1 VTRPPLLGA
10 ILAQMVTILTHRPV
24 QRRDMSDVLK
34 PGDRV
39 RVKAGVQIPHYPAGE
54 KGTVARGPQT
64 SADGTTYYL
73 LVMDKDAAAK
83 TVLFKTDEIE
93 PDV

>member
-1 VTRPPLLGA
+1 
-10 ILAQMVTILTHRPV
+10 
-24 QRRDMSDVLK
+24 MSNALK

-54 KGTVARGPQT
+54 KGTVVRGPQT

-73 LVMDKDAAAK
+73 LTMDRDTPAK
-83 TVLFKTDEIE
+83 TVLFKADEIE
-93 PDV
+93 LDA

>member
-1 VTRPPLLGA
+1 
-10 ILAQMVTILTHRPV
+10 
-24 QRRDMSDVLK
+24 MSNALK
-34 PGDRV
+34 PGVRV
-39 RVKAGVQIPHYPAGE
+39 RVKSGVQIPHYPAGE

-73 LVMDKDAAAK
+73 LLMDRDAHSK
-83 TVLFKTDEIE
+83 TVLFKADEIE